1 MPSPPA
7 VDPEIVAAI
16 DKIKA
21 ASSLAQAN
29 KAVSLAKLALH
40 KHKLLTPPSAVL
52 SRRADGS
59 SGESEADYA
68 ARAAVTGAI
77 REIYELGALV
87 AIRGKNIKEFAIYV
101 FQAKMCYEALP
112 RWILADEATQQRR
125 IIGLYLLLLLSN
137 SDYATFSCE
146 MEPLLN
152 APVPKKLVDGREV
165 ETITSAQLAQLLSDD
180 PFLGY
185 PIQLERWLTEGRYDM
200 MWKALQSKHVPGEE
214 YAVFT
219 EILSELIRSEI
230 ATSSESAYTSMSIL
244 SAKSLL
250 FMESEGAVIQF
261 ARRRNWAIRDGLIV
275 FPKLSDAADAAVAA
289 DTAAADSDSDGETAD
304 EVLPHAFVGRELI
317 ANMQGYGRGLESI
330 V

>member
-1 MPSPPA
+1 MPSPQT
-7 VDPEIVAAI
+7 VNPEILAAI
-16 DKIKA
+16 EKIKA
-21 ASSLAQAN
+21 ASSLPQAK
-29 KAVSLAKLALH
+29 KAVSQAKLALH
-40 KHKLLTPPSAVL
+40 KHHMLTPPVAIL
-52 SRRADGS
+52 SRNADGTET
-59 SGESEADYA
+59 ESADDHA
-68 ARAAVTGAI
+68 ARAMATAAI
-77 REIYELGALV
+77 REVYELGALV
-87 AIRGKNIKEFAIYV
+87 SIRGKNIREFAIYV
-101 FQAKMCYEALP
+101 SQAKMCYEALP
-112 RWILADEATQQRR
+112 RWILAEESTQQRR

-152 APVPKKLVDGREV
+152 APVPKKVVDGREV
-165 ETITSAQLAQLLSDD
+165 EAISSAQLAQLLSDD

-261 ARRRNWAIRDGLIV
+261 ARRRNWSIRDGLII
-275 FPKLSDAADAAVAA
+275 FPTPKELAASAAGV
-289 DTAAADSDSDGETAD
+289 DKDESSSDSES
-304 EVLPHAFVGRELI
+304 EVVEGVSPHAFVGRELI
-317 ANMQGYGRGLESI
+317 ANVQDYGRGLESI